1 MRLEHVLKFV
11 FNSGEVQHN
20 WEGYVVC
27 HVVVWERER
36 EDVHYDFLAMIG
48 ENRQL
53 VTNEPVVFEK

>member
-1 MRLEHVLKFV
+1 MCSNLC
-11 FNSGEVQHN
+11 SI
-20 WEGYVVC
+20 VVKSNTIGR
-27 HVVVWERER
+27 VMWSVMLWFERER